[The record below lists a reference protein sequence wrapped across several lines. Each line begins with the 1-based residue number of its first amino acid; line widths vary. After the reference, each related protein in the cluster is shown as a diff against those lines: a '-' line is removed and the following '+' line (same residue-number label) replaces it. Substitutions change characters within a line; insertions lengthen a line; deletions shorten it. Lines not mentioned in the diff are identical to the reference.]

1 MFFKGTVI
9 AKDKAIAAALY
20 RKAMEMGSSDARAR
34 LAMMYYHGDGE
45 ICFQLTVCAFFA
57 ECVFVLQV
65 CPKIWKKLSGCIRNL
80 LSDHDARSERKTSH

>member
-1 MFFKGTVI
+1 MFGVINYHQILLSPGSASAQYEVANMFFKGTVI

-45 ICFQLTVCAFFA
+45 ICLQLWPV
-57 ECVFVLQV
+57 
-65 CPKIWKKLSGCIRNL
+65 I
-80 LSDHDARSERKTSH
+80 